1 MKIIKK
7 PGKSK
12 NVIVGVAISKKIL
25 SEIGKNIFIKI
36 GKYIVIDLI

>member
-12 NVIVGVAISKKIL
+12 NVIVGVAISKKYYQNWEKYIY
-25 SEIGKNIFIKI
+25 KI
-36 GKYIVIDLI
+36 GKYIVMNLI